1 MSTNPSADNISTI
14 TELENAIS
22 QRARR
27 IVIAS
32 NFQAWPD
39 TAEKFYRFLPPDPKG
54 IHACERVWHPG
65 SSRLAGFND
74 LCDLILGGC
83 EVIIELV
90 PECQQ
95 AIRFTEMLLA
105 TLNEDVEAQRV
116 ASPIGYALVKTTDWS
131 VKDGCG
137 PKTLPV
143 PSVIGFTDSENLKAD
158 RINKPA
164 VIWSKHWQ
172 LSTDPIDSLLKRV
185 GQIIEQNIQLLK
197 PSKST
202 QPTTPDMDLWVD
214 QALVELQHWIE
225 DRRNMSAI
233 GLDKLVY
240 DQLPDLPHGAKLGG
254 AQVGYLCRELAQRL
268 HERRIRGQWCA
279 MMRAPA
285 TLMFEMSGRSFGH
298 DDTVGKDCWGYPFM
312 FEVVFGSG
320 TVKVCYEGMSAI
332 SKPAVG
338 ISTESMQA
346 GAPSAVIEKPDDLL
360 SIEEAASYAHVSKR
374 TITTWLSG
382 KTANG
387 TPMLPGVIRTP
398 RLVKIP
404 RRDLDPWRKAKT
416 STKASSAKPRKSS
429 ARKKR

>member
-1 MSTNPSADNISTI
+1 MSTNPSADKISTI

-22 QRARR
+22 RRARR

-39 TAEKFYRFLPPDPKG
+39 TAEKFYRFLPPDSKG
-54 IHACERVWHPG
+54 IHACERVWHHG

-83 EVIIELV
+83 EVVIELA

-95 AIRFTEMLLA
+95 AIRFSEMLLA
-105 TLNEDVEAQRV
+105 TLNEDVEAQKI

-131 VKDGCG
+131 VKDGSG
-137 PKTLPV
+137 PKILPA
-143 PSVIGFTDSENLKAD
+143 PSVIGFTDSENLKAYQV
-158 RINKPA
+158 NKPA
-164 VIWSKHWQ
+164 VIWTKHWQ

-185 GQIIEQNIQLLK
+185 GQIIEQNSQLMK
-197 PSKST
+197 PSKSAR
-202 QPTTPDMDLWVD
+202 PTTPDIDMWID
-214 QALVELQHWIE
+214 QALVELQLWIE
-225 DRRNMSAI
+225 DRRNMPAI
-233 GLDKLVY
+233 DLDKLVY
-240 DQLPDLPHGAKLGG
+240 DQLPELPHGAKLGS

-268 HERRIRGQWCA
+268 HERRIHGQWCA

-285 TLMFEMSGRSFGH
+285 TLMFEMAGRSFGP
-298 DDTVGKDCWGYPFM
+298 DGAVEKDCWGYPFM

-387 TPMLPGVIRTP
+387 TPMLPGVIRTS
-398 RLVKIP
+398 RRVRIP
-404 RRDLDPWRKAKT
+404 RCDLDQWRKAKI
-416 STKASSAKPRKSS
+416 STKAPAAKSQKSA